1 MEQHAGN
8 VHLMCWLG
16 CQAGAQ
22 LLHRAQFSCLKE
34 THFWLHLK
42 QNPTYIYINTYIP
55 DWKLLRKLLEFFF
68 FCNICIICNLYA
80 HSTDQEGLD

>member
-42 QNPTYIYINTYIP
+42 QNPTYIYKHLYT
-55 DWKLLRKLLEFFF
+55 RLETPQKAFRIFF